1 MATEQAGGA
10 DTELAYIPDHE
21 ELAWRRLL
29 SQDQTKPRLV
39 ALLKA
44 FGTVVQDAEDTLF
57 DVLISRVLDDSTGAV
72 LDRWGA
78 IVGERRDGL
87 GDEDYRR
94 FVKARILVNIGDSTI
109 DELIVIW
116 QIITGPS
123 HHVRYMPMH
132 PAGYHMHVVRRSFM
146 AETVRARVRRM
157 MEQARP
163 AGVTSEMVEAIVGYL
178 GYEDDPYA
186 VPPDA
191 GLLARIL

>member
-1 MATEQAGGA
+1 MPIEQAGSA
-10 DTELAYIPDHE
+10 DTEVSYIPDHE
-21 ELAWRRLL
+21 DRAWGRLL

-39 ALLKA
+39 ALLTA
-44 FGTVVQDAEDTLF
+44 FGTTVQDAEDTLF
-57 DVLISRVLDDSTGAV
+57 DVLVSRVLDDSTGAV

-94 FVKARILVNIGDSTI
+94 FVKARILVNIGDSTV

-123 HHVRYMPMH
+123 LHVRYMPMH
-132 PAGYHMHVVRRSFM
+132 PAGYHMHVVRRAFM

-163 AGVTSEMVEAIVGYL
+163 AGVVSEMVEALTGYL

-186 VPPDA
+186 VPPST
-191 GLLARIL
+191 GLFARIL